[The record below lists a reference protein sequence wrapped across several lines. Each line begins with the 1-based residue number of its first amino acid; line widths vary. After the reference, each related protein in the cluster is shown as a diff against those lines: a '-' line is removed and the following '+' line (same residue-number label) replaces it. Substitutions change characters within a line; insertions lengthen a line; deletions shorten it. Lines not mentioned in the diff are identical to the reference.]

1 MLISDPSNIIEACAR
16 AAFGHIRSGNTEFVT
31 QNNKLVYE
39 ICASIRA
46 LKEQHKDWKP

>member
-16 AAFGHIRSGNTEFVT
+16 AAYGHIRSGNTQYVE
-31 QNNKLVYE
+31 QNNELVYK
-39 ICASIRA
+39 IMAAIRA